1 MTIGERLKGFLK
13 QHNFTAKQFA
23 QMVDVSEGMVYK
35 YYKMDNID
43 SDTINKWAKVL
54 HIPMLT
60 FLDDDM
66 YNRIVTPKTPE
77 EMEQIHEEHVKR
89 VIEHEAFEEF
99 KKNDSIRSVPYE
111 FVQAMIEER
120 KRHDDE
126 RKRHDEMNAELIR
139 QNGELIEMLQER
151 KKTDVHLK
159 DDAICA
165 TAKESGLAG

>member
-23 QMVDVSEGMVYK
+23 QMVNVSEGMIYK

-43 SDTINKWAKVL
+43 SDTIHKWATVL
-54 HIPMLT
+54 HVPVLT

-66 YNRIVTPKTPE
+66 YKQIVVPKTPE
-77 EMEQIHEEHVKR
+77 EIQQIHKDHVKR
-89 VIEHEAFEEF
+89 VAEHKAFEEF

-111 FVQAMIEER
+111 FVEALME
-120 KRHDDE
+120 E

-139 QNGELIEMLQER
+139 QNGQLIEIIKET
-151 KKTDVHLK
+151 KKTIVQPGAQKDVT
-159 DDAICA
+159 CA
-165 TAKESGLAG
+165 TVSASVSEK